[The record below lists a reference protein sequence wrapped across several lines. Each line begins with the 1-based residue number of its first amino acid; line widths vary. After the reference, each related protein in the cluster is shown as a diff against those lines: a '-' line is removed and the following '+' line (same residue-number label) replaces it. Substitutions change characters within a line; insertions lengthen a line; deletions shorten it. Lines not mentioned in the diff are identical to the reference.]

1 MDKNSVES
9 VKPIKLKDKL
19 FSKDTALN
27 KNKLWQTTPRER
39 TGYYS
44 YFFGQNMIYNIVST
58 ALPTFLLLIGV
69 SPAKSGSVL
78 LAVKIWD
85 AINDALFGVIFD
97 KIRFKSGKK
106 YIPWL
111 KIACA
116 VTPIATIAIFIIP
129 NGTSETIKLVWLAI
143 AYVLWDTAY
152 TVCDVPAFGIITAMS
167 NNIEER
173 NTVLSLKGVSSGVG
187 IALATLI
194 SMVFV
199 SEGVGFSYG
208 LVSVVVAVIAT
219 LTMVPICFFSQER
232 NQTVS
237 EEEFTVRSMLK
248 YVIHNKYLLIYYL
261 GYILYSGAQTYN
273 TLHQIAA
280 YYIFNNS
287 LAALITGTVAA
298 LPQFVMA
305 LLVPKIIR
313 KYEKMK
319 VFRASALLAIVA
331 SILII
336 PTRNNFVF
344 FTIAYMLRSLP
355 LGVIGVLAF
364 TFTPDCAEYGQY
376 KTGTDAKG
384 ITFAIQTFA
393 VKLAGAG
400 AGSIGLFLLGL
411 FGYKTF
417 ENVSSFADLAAMNA
431 ISLQPASALDG
442 IWFTYN
448 IFPIFGLVL
457 ASILWSFY
465 NLKSKDVQIMADCN
479 SGKITREE
487 AENQLS
493 RKY

>member
-1 MDKNSVES
+1 MNKKKTAATSGKFKNRF
-9 VKPIKLKDKL
+9 
-19 FSKDTALN
+19 FSKDTSFN

-44 YFFGQNMIYNIVST
+44 YFFGQNMIYHIVST
-58 ALPTFLLLIGV
+58 CLPTFLLLIGI
-69 SPAKSGSVL
+69 SPAKSGTVL
-78 LAVKIWD
+78 LAVKVWD
-85 AINDALFGVIFD
+85 AVNDALFGVIFD
-97 KIRFKSGKK
+97 KIKFKSGQK

-111 KIACA
+111 KIACT
-116 VTPIATIAIFIIP
+116 VTPITTIAIFVIP
-129 NGTSETIKLVWLAI
+129 NGAAETVKLVWLAV

-152 TVCDVPAFGIITAMS
+152 TICDVPAFGIITAMS

-173 NTVLSLKGVSSGVG
+173 NTILSLKGVASGVG

-199 SEGVGFSYG
+199 SEGVGLSYG
-208 LVSVVVAVIAT
+208 LVSIVVAVIAT
-219 LTMVPICFFSQER
+219 ITMVPVCFLSQER
-232 NQTVS
+232 NHIAS
-237 EEEFTVRSMLK
+237 EKEFTVRSMLK

-280 YYIFNNS
+280 YYIFDNS
-287 LAALITGTVAA
+287 LAALITGTVSA

-305 LLVPKIIR
+305 MLVPKLIR

-319 VFRASALLAIVA
+319 VFRAAAALAIIA

-336 PTRNNFVF
+336 PTRNSFVL

-400 AGSIGLFLLGL
+400 AGSIGLFLLSL
-411 FGYKTF
+411 FDYKTF
-417 ENVSSFADLAAMNA
+417 ENVSSFADLDAMNA
-431 ISLQPASALDG
+431 IALQPASALDG

-448 IFPIFGLVL
+448 VFPIIGLVL
-457 ASILWSFY
+457 ASVLWGFY
-465 NLKSKDVQIMADCN
+465 NLKTKDVQIMADFN

-487 AENQLS
+487 AEKLLS
-493 RKY
+493 KKY